1 MSGYLVSDELP
12 LSAISSSSSDL
23 CEMYLKEREPNYKY
37 HQMKIC
43 NEKEEKR
50 REKEKEQKGKK
61 KEKSVVENTP
71 YPLDHC

>member
-12 LSAISSSSSDL
+12 LSAMSSSSDL
-23 CEMYLKEREPNYKY
+23 CEMYSQEREPNYKY
-37 HQMKIC
+37 HQMKIW

-61 KEKSVVENTP
+61 KMKSVVGYTP
-71 YPLDHC
+71 HPLVHC